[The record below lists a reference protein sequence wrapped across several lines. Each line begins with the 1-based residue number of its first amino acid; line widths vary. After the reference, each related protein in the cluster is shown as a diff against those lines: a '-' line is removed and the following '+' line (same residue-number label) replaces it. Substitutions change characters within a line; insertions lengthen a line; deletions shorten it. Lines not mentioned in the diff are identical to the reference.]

1 MARISTYGIDGTPVS
16 SDKLIGTDSSGTTTK
31 NYPLGSVSDWLKE
44 SGASAVLGQNNY
56 SFQIALDPDAGRLP
70 GSFSFENYG
79 GDGTEFINVSRLT
92 ISKSSSTG
100 KYVGDYLLSTV
111 GDRVMLGQLD
121 DLNSFGVYT
130 LVSLVQNSIEP
141 TFYDA
146 ELLFVEGNGALQGN
160 KSYGLATYSASASAG
175 SAVWGSIE
183 GTVTNQTDLVDYIDA
198 EIAAIPTPATPT
210 LQSVTDEGNTTTNN
224 IGIGTSSP
232 SYPLHVV
239 GNSLVTGTQF
249 IGDTFTRI
257 QQGSGNLILSNL
269 SSNGSVVLRT
279 NSVEQMRLTSAG
291 RVGIGTTN
299 PISKLELQDGTFTV
313 DNGNIDVFFGGISI
327 DRNSAN
333 NTALKVNQR
342 GTADI
347 FALQDDGTDVLTIID
362 GGNVGIGTTEPGS
375 TLPSDA
381 ESGSKILQLTG
392 VSGSSGDTAILLRS
406 SDNSS
411 GFDLWHNASSGDS
424 YIDNR
429 YFYGDTIFRV
439 RTASTPNEV
448 VRITPDGNVGI
459 GTTAPAAKLDVDG
472 SIYPT
477 RPNGG
482 TLGLL
487 QFKEWSYVATPRI
500 TGNNNRM
507 ELLLSGET
515 VVLKD
520 HNTIGDGIQ
529 IKNRNN
535 VVAQF
540 GDANGSGNVGI
551 GTTAPTYKLYVSG
564 VGTFGTGTH
573 SQVAIGNYLDS
584 FSGRS
589 SAISTNNH
597 GDFALASNLRI
608 NTDRNYTTI
617 NTHSLMS
624 GAAIT
629 LAGNGN
635 AYGEGSIYF
644 IAQAPVST
652 TAGTQVSASAAKMI
666 LKSDTGNVGIGT
678 TTPAAKL
685 DVSGSNSTIA
695 VFRTTNASADLY
707 LRASG
712 TTSDGKVGIRA
723 SGNNLRFISYGA
735 TQAAFNV
742 GNLGLGTSAA
752 AYKLDVVGDIRALK
766 TSGTASVI
774 AEKDANFVALNADA
788 TSGYINYGH
797 TSNNRVL
804 RIVGNGSEVARF
816 DTSGNLGIGTTAPT
830 EKLYVAGS
838 IGINSAQSIKWGAGG
853 TKITGIDG
861 SFISIYPNNNTERVR
876 FLANGNVGIG
886 TTSPVEKVH
895 INGNLRLGLAGST
908 GHYISWGQNEVGST
922 GDFARIQ
929 GIRTDAAG
937 NQAGHLTFQTKQ
949 SLSGTAP
956 AERLRITD
964 IGNVGIGTTAPTE
977 KLEVVGKM
985 VLKDAGGSVYIGELA
1000 GTNDNAVGRYN
1011 VGIGD
1016 YALNS
1021 NTSGY
1026 NNVAIGSS
1034 AMYNSTSGFRNVAL
1048 GVFALGDN
1056 VSGHGNTAIGY
1067 SANTLSTEGY
1077 MNVAVGYE
1085 ALENATTAYWNTAV
1099 GAGALQNSDAPAS
1112 DNTAV
1117 GFYAMNLLTTGRYNT
1132 SLGTYALSD
1141 TELGSD
1147 NTAVGYY
1154 AGGGDYQGT
1163 QSVYLGMN
1171 TSPNSW
1177 NETNQIVIGYGAS
1190 GNGSNSVTLGNASI
1204 TKTILKGNVGIG
1216 TTAPSTL
1223 LHLRG
1228 DSPTLRIE
1236 ADGANESSIIELVQD
1251 GGVTGAAIKYNGAS
1265 NIEALQFN
1273 TGVSDTRM
1281 TIKRATGN
1289 VGIGTTAPSSKV
1301 HINGTAMEQL
1311 RMETQ
1316 GGPVNAAD
1324 AKGSIGDM
1332 AYDADFFYI
1341 KTSNGW
1347 GRVPLDFGF

>member
-1 MARISTYGIDGTPVS
+1 MARISSYAVDSGIVTT
-16 SDKLIGTDSSGTTTK
+16 DKVLGTDSQGLTTK
-31 NYPLGSVSDWLKE
+31 NFSFSAVKDWLN
-44 SGASAVLGQNNY
+44 SSAVVGVVGQNTY
-56 SFQIALDPDAGRLP
+56 TFQTIPGNPVVRDSGSISLP
-70 GSFSFENYG
+70 GLG
-79 GDGTEFINVSRLT
+79 GDGTAFADITSMVFSERAVDNSVATNYINTL
-92 ISKSSSTG
+92 IG
-100 KYVGDYLLSTV
+100 KQVVL
-111 GDRVMLGQLD
+111 MQLD
-121 DLNSFGVYT
+121 NLDNFGIYNLDSFT
-130 LVSLVQNSIEP
+130 P
-141 TFYDA
+141 
-146 ELLFVEGNGALQGN
+146 LQGSPGFYTAALSVDYSHGN
-160 KSYGLATYSASASAG
+160 LISDQNYGFAVYGLQSAG
-175 SAVWGSIE
+175 ATWGSIQ
-183 GTVTNQTDLVDYIDA
+183 GTVTNQTDLVNYIAD

-210 LQSVTDEGNTTTNN
+210 LQSVTDEGNTTTNS

-327 DRNSAN
+327 TRNSAN

-347 FALQDDGTDVLTIID
+347 FALQDDGTDVLTVID
-362 GGNVGIGTTEPGS
+362 GGNVGIGTTAPGS

-551 GTTAPTYKLYVSG
+551 GTTAPS
-564 VGTFGTGTH
+564 
-573 SQVAIGNYLDS
+573 
-584 FSGRS
+584 
-589 SAISTNNH
+589 
-597 GDFALASNLRI
+597 
-608 NTDRNYTTI
+608 
-617 NTHSLMS
+617 
-624 GAAIT
+624 
-629 LAGNGN
+629 
-635 AYGEGSIYF
+635 
-644 IAQAPVST
+644 
-652 TAGTQVSASAAKMI
+652 
-666 LKSDTGNVGIGT
+666 
-678 TTPAAKL
+678 
-685 DVSGSNSTIA
+685 
-695 VFRTTNASADLY
+695 
-707 LRASG
+707 
-712 TTSDGKVGIRA
+712 
-723 SGNNLRFISYGA
+723 
-735 TQAAFNV
+735 
-742 GNLGLGTSAA
+742 
-752 AYKLDVVGDIRALK
+752 
-766 TSGTASVI
+766 
-774 AEKDANFVALNADA
+774 
-788 TSGYINYGH
+788 
-797 TSNNRVL
+797 
-804 RIVGNGSEVARF
+804 
-816 DTSGNLGIGTTAPT
+816 
-830 EKLYVAGS
+830 
-838 IGINSAQSIKWGAGG
+838 
-853 TKITGIDG
+853 
-861 SFISIYPNNNTERVR
+861 
-876 FLANGNVGIG
+876 
-886 TTSPVEKVH
+886 
-895 INGNLRLGLAGST
+895 
-908 GHYISWGQNEVGST
+908 
-922 GDFARIQ
+922 
-929 GIRTDAAG
+929 
-937 NQAGHLTFQTKQ
+937 
-949 SLSGTAP
+949 
-956 AERLRITD
+956 
-964 IGNVGIGTTAPTE
+964 E

-1117 GFYAMNLLTTGRYNT
+1117 GFYAMNQLTTGRYNT

-1289 VGIGTTAPSSKV
+1289 VGIGTTAPSSKA